1 MLTLEKWIDRFE
13 QSLKYRHYN
22 VYAPCDVRRLASPL
36 KGDRAVHVAMLKLI
50 FTRYETE
57 TTTCTALNHDN
68 ASIYSPRALW
78 LALQTVVTTDPEP
91 DPDSEPPVAEG
102 A

>member
-1 MLTLEKWIDRFE
+1 MLTLEEWIDRFK
-13 QSLKYRHYN
+13 QSLKFAHYN
-22 VYAPCDVRRLASPL
+22 VYAPCDIRRLASQPE
-36 KGDRAVHVAMLKLI
+36 GDPAVHIAMLKLI

-68 ASIYSPRALW
+68 ASMYSPRALW
-78 LALQTVVTTDPEP
+78 LALQTVVTTAPKP
-91 DPDSEPPVAEG
+91 DPALEPPVTEG